1 VAVQTSIFLVGFMGA
16 GKSTVG
22 RALAALLSWDFI
34 DLDQRIEERDG
45 RSVPK
50 IFEES
55 GAAAFREIESAMLA
69 AVAERPRTIVAL
81 GGGAWTSAANRA
93 IVAENG
99 VSVFL
104 DASLET
110 IKRRVTADG
119 SRPLF
124 GEPESVTSLYA
135 ERLPLYRTAL
145 MTVPTD
151 GRTVDEIVH
160 EILKEIKSR

>member
-1 VAVQTSIFLVGFMGA
+1 MGA

-34 DLDQRIEERDG
+34 DLDQHIETREG
-45 RSVPK
+45 RSVPE
-50 IFEES
+50 IFAGS
-55 GAAAFREIESAMLA
+55 GEATFREIESAALA
-69 AVAERPRTIVAL
+69 EVAQRPRTIVAL
-81 GGGAWTSAANRA
+81 GGGAWIPAGNRA

-99 VSVFL
+99 MSVFL
-104 DASLET
+104 EASLET
-110 IKRRVTADG
+110 IEQRVTADG

-135 ERLPLYRTAL
+135 ERLPLYRTACIS
-145 MTVPTD
+145 VPTD
-151 GRTVDEIVH
+151 GRTVEEIAH